1 MNEPPSRQV
10 RQGKKKK
17 FLGSRG
23 SVSARFMIT
32 GRYLFYSSIALYIH
46 CETLST
52 TTKRFF

>member
-10 RQGKKKK
+10 RQGMTEKI
-17 FLGSRG
+17 LGSRG

-32 GRYLFYSSIALYIH
+32 GRYLFYSSIALYTD

-52 TTKRFF
+52 TTQRFP